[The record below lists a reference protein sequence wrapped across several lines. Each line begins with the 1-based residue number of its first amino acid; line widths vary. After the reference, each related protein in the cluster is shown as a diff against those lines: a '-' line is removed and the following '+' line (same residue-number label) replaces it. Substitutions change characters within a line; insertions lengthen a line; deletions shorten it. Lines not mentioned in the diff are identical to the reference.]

1 MKYDKYLWI
10 KIFILT
16 ILIEILTTSNLIKN
30 SLFKKSNSD
39 QNSNNILVK
48 NLTNTDDKK
57 FDLLAQD
64 TDEEE
69 KPAHFDLRP
78 KRFAEYIG
86 QQQIVEMLKIAV
98 EAAQKRDEVLDHVLF
113 YGPPGLGKTTLAHI
127 IANEMGVSVIH
138 TSGPA
143 LEKGGDLLSILTHL
157 ERGNV
162 LFIDE
167 IHRLPKV
174 VEEFLYPA
182 MEDFAVDIIFD
193 KGMNA
198 RSYRSKLEQFT
209 LVGATTRAG
218 LLSAPLRE
226 RFGIFGSLDFYSE
239 QDLEKVIVRSASI
252 LNVSIDEAGA
262 QEIAR
267 RARGTPRI
275 ANRLL
280 RRIRDYAEVRA
291 DGVIT
296 KKVADRAL
304 ALEGIDVLGLTPLDI
319 RFLNVIIQVYKG
331 GPVGLEA
338 IAATLQEEPDTLV
351 DMVEPFLLKAGLLA
365 RTSSGRKL
373 TELAYKHL
381 KIEPLVKGARQMEL
395 PKI

>member
-1 MKYDKYLWI
+1 MMKEED
-10 KIFILT
+10 
-16 ILIEILTTSNLIKN
+16 
-30 SLFKKSNSD
+30 
-39 QNSNNILVK
+39 
-48 NLTNTDDKK
+48 NT
-57 FDLLAQD
+57 FDLLAPD
-64 TDEEE
+64 KDEEDTRA
-69 KPAHFDLRP
+69 PFDLRP
-78 KRFAEYIG
+78 KRFNEYIG

-98 EAAQKRDEVLDHVLF
+98 EAAQKRGEVLDHVLF

-127 IANEMGVSVIH
+127 IANEMDVSVVH

-157 ERGNV
+157 EQGNV

-239 QDLEKVIVRSASI
+239 QDIEKVIVRSAAI
-252 LNVSIDEAGA
+252 LNVSIDEEGA
-262 QEIAR
+262 REIAR
-267 RARGTPRI
+267 RSRGTPRI

-291 DGVIT
+291 DGIIT
-296 KKVADRAL
+296 AKVADKAL
-304 ALEGIDVLGLTPLDI
+304 ALEGIDGLGLTPLDI

-365 RTSSGRKL
+365 RTSSGRKA
-373 TELAYKHL
+373 TELAFKHL
-381 KIEPLVKGARQMEL
+381 NIAPLNKGVQQMEL
-395 PKI
+395 PKL

>member
-1 MKYDKYLWI
+1 MMKEED
-10 KIFILT
+10 
-16 ILIEILTTSNLIKN
+16 
-30 SLFKKSNSD
+30 
-39 QNSNNILVK
+39 
-48 NLTNTDDKK
+48 NT
-57 FDLLAQD
+57 FDLLAPD
-64 TDEEE
+64 KDEEDTRA
-69 KPAHFDLRP
+69 PFDLRP
-78 KRFAEYIG
+78 KRFNEYIG

-98 EAAQKRDEVLDHVLF
+98 EAAQKRGEVLDHVLF

-127 IANEMGVSVIH
+127 IANEMDVSVVH

-157 ERGNV
+157 EQGNV

-239 QDLEKVIVRSASI
+239 HDIEKVIVRSAAI
-252 LNVSIDEAGA
+252 LNVSIDEEGA
-262 QEIAR
+262 REIAR
-267 RARGTPRI
+267 RSRGTPRI

-291 DGVIT
+291 DGIIT
-296 KKVADRAL
+296 AKVADRAL
-304 ALEGIDVLGLTPLDI
+304 ALEGIDALGLTPLDI

-365 RTSSGRKL
+365 RTSSGRKA
-373 TELAYKHL
+373 TELAFKHL
-381 KIEPLVKGARQMEL
+381 NIAPLNKGVQQMEL
-395 PKI
+395 PKL